1 MGLSTSIIKN
11 TFGSVKS
18 FIKINPLVL
27 IILIALVGIVL
38 LLRRSRSWKDSFGDT
53 FKVVGLLGKLIG
65 NLVALFLNLFI
76 NPYVKMFQDE
86 GEKWGPE

>member
-38 LLRRSRSWKDSFGDT
+38 FLRRSRSWKESFKDT
-53 FKVVGLLGKLIG
+53 LKIVGLLGKMGGYLA
-65 NLVALFLNLFI
+65 ALFLNLFVS
-76 NPYVKMFQDE
+76 PFVKMFQED
-86 GEKWGPE
+86 GEVS